1 MKVAIDPPAFP
12 NKKALE
18 YRARKPEPHRLK
30 IRLAK
35 R

>member
-12 NKKALE
+12 NKKAVE
-18 YRARKPEPHRLK
+18 YRARKQEPHRLK
-30 IRLAK
+30 IRLAE